1 MSPSPTKPVDVS
13 LVPQRGR
20 HNSVLPHFP
29 EHMFSLGGA
38 FSLSC
43 AGSAFTLSD
52 HRLKTNPHAAARP
65 LLAVI
70 FTGMDPALG

>member
-1 MSPSPTKPVDVS
+1 
-13 LVPQRGR
+13 
-20 HNSVLPHFP
+20 
-29 EHMFSLGGA
+29 MFSLGGA